1 MFHRLIRNIDKNF
14 VLFVISLVVI
24 AIGGFLWEDKT
35 YFTWPPDLRPTMNSE
50 SSDVFFIV
58 LGVMLL
64 IMSILDKQV
73 RINDKLTLQGITLA
87 VTNFAIVV
95 LMIEQL
101 FQVLFANNL
110 DMIMAVIL
118 DVLLFIL
125 ILRCAYNS

>member
-1 MFHRLIRNIDKNF
+1 MFRKLIRNIDKNF
-14 VLFVISLVVI
+14 NLLIISLTII

-50 SSDVFFIV
+50 SSDVFFII
-58 LGVMLL
+58 LGVILL
-64 IMSILDKQV
+64 IMSILDKQI
-73 RINDKLTLQGITLA
+73 RINNKLTLQGIMLA
-87 VTNFAIVV
+87 VTNCAIII

-101 FQVLFANNL
+101 FQVLFANNV

>member
-1 MFHRLIRNIDKNF
+1 MLHRLIRNIDKNF
-14 VLFVISLVVI
+14 ILFVISLAVI
-24 AIGGFLWEDKT
+24 AIGGFLWEDKN
-35 YFTWPPDLRPTMNSE
+35 YFTWPPDLRPIMNSE

-58 LGVMLL
+58 LGAMLL

-101 FQVLFANNL
+101 SQVLFANNL